1 MGGRH
6 PGQGGLASAKC
17 EHSGAPP
24 ALVWDQAK
32 PPGRTKLSVLPS
44 MAVCLSG
51 PGTGP
56 PHGGAHVECPLHLG
70 H

>member
-32 PPGRTKLSVLPS
+32 PPAGPSSLSCPLWLSVFLALALDPH
-44 MAVCLSG
+44 MVGPTWNVLS
-51 PGTGP
+51 T
-56 PHGGAHVECPLHLG
+56 
-70 H
+70 